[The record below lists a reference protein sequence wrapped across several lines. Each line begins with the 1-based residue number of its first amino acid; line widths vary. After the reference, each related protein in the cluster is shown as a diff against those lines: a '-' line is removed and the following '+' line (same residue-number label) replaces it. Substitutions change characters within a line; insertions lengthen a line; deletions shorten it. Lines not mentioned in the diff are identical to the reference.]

1 MRWVGGLFVVIAAV
15 WLGRAVARPFRR
27 RVQLLEAWV
36 KCVGFLVPAISW
48 RQATLSQAL
57 QEAAITYPILRSQ
70 LESVVDLL
78 ATRATDISQA
88 FAQSLAGESALHPRD
103 REVLIDMAAKL
114 GSSAPDYQ
122 KEMLRSTEMLL
133 KELASDARV
142 EDLKQAR
149 LLESLI
155 SLSGVALVILLL

>member
-1 MRWVGGLFVVIAAV
+1 MGGLFVVIAAV

-27 RVQLLEAWV
+27 RVQLLDAWV
-36 KCVGFLVPAISW
+36 KCVGFLVPAIVW
-48 RQATLSQAL
+48 RQAALSQAF
-57 QEAAITYPILRSQ
+57 QEASITYPILGPQ
-70 LESVVDLL
+70 LRTVVKLL
-78 ATRATDISQA
+78 ATRAVDISQA
-88 FAQSLAGESALHPRD
+88 FAQSLAEESALRPRE
-103 REVLIDMAAKL
+103 REVLTDMAAKL

-122 KEMLRSTEMLL
+122 KEMLRTTEMLL
-133 KELASDARV
+133 KELASDARM